1 MTSPVELSSCIL
13 TGSPMFDRIELQT
26 SSGIL
31 NMGAVINSEPNIY
44 VSRAWLNDKPLDRV
58 WLILTEFQIA

>member
-1 MTSPVELSSCIL
+1 ML